1 MFEILKLLMVQVAGS
16 LASLLDFLRLGSQSN
31 WWGLACP
38 SHCGPP
44 SFISLLSVFLAGLG
58 LGFGLSLILAFL
70 FIARLS
76 LFASPSAQED
86 SGPGTD
92 LVVSRLRG
100 YLHARPRGPRSS

>member
-31 WWGLACP
+31 WWGLAGP

-44 SFISLLSVFLAGLG
+44 SFVSLLSIFLAGLG
-58 LGFGLSLILAFL
+58 LGFGLSIILAC
-70 FIARLS
+70 FILARLS
-76 LFASPSAQED
+76 LVAPSSSQEE

-100 YLHARPRGPRSS
+100 YLHARPRGSRSS